1 MFHFQLRKPAACGV
15 VPPLGSEEPPAEV
28 EAHHSH
34 PGKRPDECEESKIAD
49 QSAGVAAEEEAGL
62 VALLGASQMKCG
74 RCNEEEKK
82 EEAGEEGGEDNVDED
97 DLAGKVVVAGNE
109 PIDKKCKGETSKT
122 EDGTCYVE
130 HFNSIIR
137 DSPPSPSSIFVI
149 LPVIFGAESRLGE
162 HHFLKL
168 PPLFLLQEVNTISSC
183 AGVVQCTQQSP
194 ILSE

>member
-34 PGKRPDECEESKIAD
+34 PGKRPDECEESKVAN
-49 QSAGVAAEEEAGL
+49 QSAGVAAEEDTCL
-62 VALLGASQMKCG
+62 VPFLGAGQMESG

-82 EEAGEEGGEDNVDED
+82 EKPGEKSGEDNIDED

-109 PIDKKCKGETSKT
+109 PIDKKSEGETSKT
-122 EDGTCYVE
+122 EVGTCYVE

-137 DSPPSPSSIFVI
+137 DSPPSPSSIFAI

-168 PPLFLLQEVNTISSC
+168 PPLSLLQEVNTISSC
-183 AGVVQCTQQSP
+183 AGVVQCTQQTP